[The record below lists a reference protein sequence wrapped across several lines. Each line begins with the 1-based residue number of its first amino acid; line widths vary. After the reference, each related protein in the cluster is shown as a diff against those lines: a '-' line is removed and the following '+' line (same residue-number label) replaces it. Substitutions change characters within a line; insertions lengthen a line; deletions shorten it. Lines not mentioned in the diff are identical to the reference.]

1 MRYLFIFFICS
12 ISLISVGQSG
22 TGDFETEKT
31 KVIDS
36 LNLVYASAIKKA
48 QQDFEN
54 ALLKADESLQ
64 KALADLEKKEIEW
77 LKSVAI
83 KPEEVKVKNEK

>member
-1 MRYLFIFFICS
+1 MKKIFNIILC
-12 ISLISVGQSG
+12 LISAQLIGQ
-22 TGDFETEKT
+22 DFQTEKT

-64 KALADLEKKEIEW
+64 KSLADLEKKEIEW

-83 KPEEVKVKNEK
+83 KPEEVKVKKKK

>member
-1 MRYLFIFFICS
+1 MKKIFNIILC
-12 ISLISVGQSG
+12 LISAQLIGQ
-22 TGDFETEKT
+22 DFQTEKT

-64 KALADLEKKEIEW
+64 KSLADLEKKEIEW

-83 KPEEVKVKNEK
+83 KPEEVKVKNKK

>member
-22 TGDFETEKT
+22 TGDFE
-31 KVIDS
+31 
-36 LNLVYASAIKKA
+36 
-48 QQDFEN
+48 N
-54 ALLKADESLQ
+54 ALLKADESMQ

>member
-1 MRYLFIFFICS
+1 MKKIFNIILC
-12 ISLISVGQSG
+12 LISAQLIGQ
-22 TGDFETEKT
+22 DFQTEKT

-54 ALLKADESLQ
+54 ALLKADENMQ
-64 KALADLEKKEIEW
+64 KALAELEKKELEW
-77 LKSVAI
+77 LNSVAV
-83 KPEEVKVKNEK
+83 KPEEIKIKQKK